1 MFALSV
7 SLLPAKHAL
16 AAPAFVTITV
26 TTGLDDDG
34 STCDSNACTLR
45 GAMNKANTNGQPF
58 DVIVFAPT
66 ASAATTLPG
75 TSEARPGSAGRAS
88 IGEDIIALW
97 SNAET
102 PQTLTLALA
111 TAPTHFKQ
119 ATLTRFADVGGPPS
133 TTTGSSAPPAAI
145 TVQSLV
151 EFYFLSVISDRPG
164 FGWLSDLPIHTL
176 FAQRPG
182 CRWRNGTHHYC
193 RDLHSRLSYSQIEQT
208 SQMNSRG
215 I

>member
-75 TSEARPGSAGRAS
+75 TSEARPGSAGRAGVPGIS

-119 ATLTRFADVGGPPS
+119 ATLTRFADANGPLGI
-133 TTTGSSAPPAAI
+133 TTTSSDAPPAAI
-145 TVQSLV
+145 TVQPLV

-164 FGWLSDLPIHTL
+164 FGWLVT
-176 FAQRPG
+176 Q
-182 CRWRNGTHHYC
+182 
-193 RDLHSRLSYSQIEQT
+193 
-208 SQMNSRG
+208 
-215 I
+215 

>member
-1 MFALSV
+1 LVFALSV

-119 ATLTRFADVGGPPS
+119 ATLTRFADANGPLGI
-133 TTTGSSAPPAAI
+133 TTTSSDAPPAAI
-145 TVQSLV
+145 TVQPLV
-151 EFYFLSVISDRPG
+151 EFYFLAVISDRPG
-164 FGWLSDLPIHTL
+164 FGWL
-176 FAQRPG
+176 
-182 CRWRNGTHHYC
+182 
-193 RDLHSRLSYSQIEQT
+193 E
-208 SQMNSRG
+208 G
-215 I
+215 IAAAAGARTDVPAAAP